1 MSYSGAATARAA
13 RENLGRS
20 LAALQEDP
28 NIPPDVLAVAQNLA
42 QAVGKLFEAERATSE
57 PEGKGAIKTSMGLI
71 GQTLALLQDVR
82 GQHRGIQQATETLAA
97 SMSQLYPLTT
107 APSLRPGPSPV
118 NAPMVGAPAPVAP
131 AMAPQYAQQGQ
142 QPQHPQ
148 QAPQPTQAL
157 HPQHPQ
163 HPQQGYGQPT
173 QAYAPPQPAAF
184 SQPSPSAFQQP
195 AQAPFQQASPS
206 AFQQPAQPAA
216 FAQPSPSA
224 FQQPQIQQAPAPQ
237 VSFQQPG
244 LAFQRTAPSQ
254 VAVQAPPAA
263 FNAPQG
269 ANARPQQGTPEPVGY
284 RGNQNREKIEVN
296 IGATTE
302 SNFFVGFSGEIA
314 EGGVFAAT
322 YNIQPRG
329 TPMLVHITLPGGFDK
344 LVNGVV
350 KFVRDPM
357 DMAAE
362 DTVPGMGVQFEGIDP
377 EGRELILR
385 FIRKRPPMFYDE

>member
-1 MSYSGAATARAA
+1 MSYSGAATAKAA

-28 NIPPDVLAVAQNLA
+28 HIPPDVLAVAQNLA
-42 QAVGKLFEAERATSE
+42 QAVGKLFEAERATNE
-57 PEGKGAIKTSMGLI
+57 ADGKSAIKASMGLV

-82 GQHRGIQQATETLAA
+82 GQHRGIQQATETLAS

-131 AMAPQYAQQGQ
+131 AMAPQYAQQA
-142 QPQHPQ
+142 PQ
-148 QAPQPTQAL
+148 AQPTQAL
-157 HPQHPQ
+157 HPQYA
-163 HPQQGYGQPT
+163 YGQQT
-173 QAYAPPQPAAF
+173 HAYAPPQPAAF

-206 AFQQPAQPAA
+206 TFQQAPPAAFQQPAQPAA
-216 FAQPSPSA
+216 FSQPSPSA
-224 FQQPQIQQAPAPQ
+224 FHQPNIQQAPAPQ
-237 VSFQQPG
+237 VSLQQPG

-254 VAVQAPPAA
+254 VAVQAPAA
-263 FNAPQG
+263 FQPPQG
-269 ANARPQQGTPEPVGY
+269 ANARPQQGAPEPVGY

-329 TPMLVHITLPGGFDK
+329 APMLVHITLPGGFDK
-344 LVNGVV
+344 LVNGTV

-362 DTVPGMGVQFEGIDP
+362 DTVPGMGVSFEGLDP